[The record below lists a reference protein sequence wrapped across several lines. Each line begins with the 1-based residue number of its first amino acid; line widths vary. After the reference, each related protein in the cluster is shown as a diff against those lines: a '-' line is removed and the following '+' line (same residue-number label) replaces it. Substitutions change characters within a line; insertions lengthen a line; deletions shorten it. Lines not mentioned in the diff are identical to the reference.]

1 MKELKFLEL
10 QEIDLEEIISYSKL
24 NNSPT
29 ITILDDLNYGLFN
42 QFVVYADTLKLIF
55 FIIKGTHKVAV
66 IGNRQ
71 IALRIAQIFKIK
83 AQYMYYS
90 NLKPKKLL
98 GKTYAPKENYRIQAF
113 NENGKPMDPFIDTN
127 IKNVSCDNL
136 SKYDF
141 KDFKYALPIRGR
153 GNNKIESMES
163 IRNLRKNFLRNGKI

>member
-1 MKELKFLEL
+1 MKELEFLEL

-29 ITILDDLNYGLFN
+29 ITIFDDLNYGLFN

-71 IALRIAQIFKIK
+71 IALKIARIFKIK
-83 AQYMYYS
+83 AQYIYYS
-90 NLKPKKLL
+90 NLSPKKLL
-98 GKTYAPKENYRIQAF
+98 GKIYTPKENYRVQAY
-113 NENGKPMDPFIDTN
+113 NENGKPVEQFIDTN

-136 SKYDF
+136 LKYDF
-141 KDFKYALPIRGR
+141 RDFKYAMKIRGS

-163 IRNLRKNFLRNGKI
+163 IRDLRKNFLKNGKI